1 MEFQIFTPKPI
12 KIEIAFGRGRGYW
25 LGNQQ
30 RSAAF
35 ALIDPAVGSPIQA
48 LLPGATQAAALQS
61 PISSNRNRRRCLSSC
76 LSLNV
81 LLYKPKDLKQC
92 QPLIVLRYQLDECD
106 DHSEPS
112 PLSRII
118 RLGVC

>member
-35 ALIDPAVGSPIQA
+35 ALIDPAVGSHPGFAARRNSGSSPPI
-48 LLPGATQAAALQS
+48 T
-61 PISSNRNRRRCLSSC
+61 
-76 LSLNV
+76 
-81 LLYKPKDLKQC
+81 
-92 QPLIVLRYQLDECD
+92 
-106 DHSEPS
+106 H
-112 PLSRII
+112 
-118 RLGVC
+118 